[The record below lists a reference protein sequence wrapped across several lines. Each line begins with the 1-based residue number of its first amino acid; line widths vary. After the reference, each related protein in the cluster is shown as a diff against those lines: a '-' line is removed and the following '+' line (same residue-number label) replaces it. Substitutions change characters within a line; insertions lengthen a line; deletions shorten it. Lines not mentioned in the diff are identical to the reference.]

1 MLKTRSYLMLLCLS
15 LFLVF
20 FLTIKV
26 QAIPIG
32 GITKIFKGLG
42 KGTKSIKSGSK
53 NSINDIFKKTDNPE
67 SLNSNKLLD
76 KNSTHNDILE
86 AHGIKRVDKLVDGAD
101 IIDAGSENYSSD
113 SDSNLIL
120 KFFLYTPK
128 SIYPRI
134 IRELNK
140 ELKSNN
146 SSRLIIDC
154 ESDKDVFTFTVLFSK
169 DKNNW
174 LLLSRH
180 YPDTKLID
188 IKNINNTINIFY
200 SKQELKIL
208 EANDGYILFSDTMVS
223 VKNNPTNY
231 FIISSN
237 EKFVHINNAF
247 GLENSTD
254 IKNTAKTKINKSNS
268 TCSKKIL

>member
-1 MLKTRSYLMLLCLS
+1 MAKTRSYLMLLCLS

-20 FLTIKV
+20 LLTIKV

-32 GITKIFKGLG
+32 GITKILKGLG

-101 IIDAGSENYSSD
+101 IIEAGSENYSSD

-174 LLLSRH
+174 
-180 YPDTKLID
+180 PI
-188 IKNINNTINIFY
+188 IFIFR
-200 SKQELKIL
+200 K
-208 EANDGYILFSDTMVS
+208 
-223 VKNNPTNY
+223 
-231 FIISSN
+231 
-237 EKFVHINNAF
+237 
-247 GLENSTD
+247 
-254 IKNTAKTKINKSNS
+254 
-268 TCSKKIL
+268 